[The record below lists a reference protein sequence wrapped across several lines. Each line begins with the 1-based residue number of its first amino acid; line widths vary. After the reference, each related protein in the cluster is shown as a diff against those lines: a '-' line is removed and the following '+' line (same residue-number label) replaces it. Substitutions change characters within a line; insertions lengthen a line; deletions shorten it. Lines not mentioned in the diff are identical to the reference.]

1 MEEVDFMR
9 IMIFVMFFLW
19 LIYPYII
26 IKLRP
31 KIFDNVSEGNVRYTN
46 LFIYYCFIIGFSTTI
61 GTFIILSLFNGDR
74 VSFEGM
80 IKGVLVGL
88 ISETIILFPD
98 KLEKIFK
105 INLKSTESMM
115 KFIFIYL
122 ISFVIILELINQFLL

>member
-9 IMIFVMFFLW
+9 IMIIVMIFLW
-19 LIYPYII
+19 LFYPLFV

-31 KIFDNVSEGNVRYTN
+31 TIFNELNERNVPYANT
-46 LFIYYCFIIGFSTTI
+46 FIVYCFIIGFSTTI
-61 GTFIILSLFNGDR
+61 ATIIILSLFNGNR

-80 IKGVLVGL
+80 IKGILVGL

-122 ISFVIILELINQFLL
+122 ISFIIILELINQFLL